1 MFEIWKGKM
10 NKQYD
15 LNEHEY
21 RFQVWLQNLDF
32 VKKHNARFQAGLE
45 TYELEMNSFADMNN

>member
-1 MFEIWKGKM
+1 M

-21 RFQVWLQNLDF
+21 RFQVWLKNLDF
-32 VKKHNARFQAGLE
+32 VRKHNARFQAGLE
-45 TYELEMNSFADMNN
+45 TYELEMNSFADMNNE